1 MHENSSHYRKKDC
14 DPMLQPRLERR
25 SILSQ
30 VTVAARRRLLRLL
43 EQKSIHEAVFANSAA
58 RITMRDPPSKM
69 WFVLCSHS
77 IRKGC
82 VGFGRRLNSCCP
94 VCDPRIVALAFSA
107 SLIRITAWCRRL
119 SKSPSHFV
127 NHALRRSHNIEGD
140 SPIGPSKVAK

>member
-1 MHENSSHYRKKDC
+1 MKTQATIVRRIVIPCCSLDWKDVQFC
-14 DPMLQPRLERR
+14 RR
-25 SILSQ
+25 SRSQRVADCFACLNRSLFMKQCLPIRRHESPCAILP
-30 VTVAARRRLLRLL
+30 R
-43 EQKSIHEAVFANSAA
+43 
-58 RITMRDPPSKM
+58 KM

-77 IRKGC
+77 FRKGC